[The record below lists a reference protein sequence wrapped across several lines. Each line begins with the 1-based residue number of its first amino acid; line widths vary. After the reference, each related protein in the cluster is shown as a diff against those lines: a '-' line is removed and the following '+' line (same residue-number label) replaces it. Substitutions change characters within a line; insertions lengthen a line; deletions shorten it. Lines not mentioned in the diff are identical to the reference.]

1 MALSMKVLAKNNRM
15 EKIMKTESALIREYG
30 RDSAR
35 KIMQRIAELK
45 NAENL
50 YEVASLRY
58 TGLHLLSQDRKGQW
72 ALKLNANRRMTI
84 TAYETQEGD
93 ELSGNEYL
101 KSIKTVIIEE
111 LCIDYH

>member
-1 MALSMKVLAKNNRM
+1 MKVLAKNNRM

-35 KIMQRIAELK
+35 KIMQRIK